1 MFSESEKERLTK
13 YAYSFPRHELEDFL
27 YEDEIETIESTGEL
41 VARNLQNRIFIPQHN
56 WTFQTIRL
64 QHLFTKLD
72 VEKWILGMTDCLD
85 FGRII
90 AINIG
95 FSYLVCKPPEKLRY
109 VYAAKALSFE
119 RTKVS
124 TVEELHEF
132 AARFSKLNDP
142 DYLLGSFMSSLRGNV
157 FEVSGFIPQTLVCAY
172 CWISK

>member
-1 MFSESEKERLTK
+1 MFFESEIERLTT
-13 YAYSFPRHELEDFL
+13 YAYSKPRYELEDFL
-27 YEDEIETIESTGEL
+27 YKDEIETIESTGEL
-41 VARNLQNRIFIPQHN
+41 VAQNLQTRIFVPRHN
-56 WTFQTIRL
+56 AKFQTIRL

-85 FGRII
+85 FGKIMS
-90 AINIG
+90 INIG
-95 FSYLVCKPPEKLRY
+95 FSYLVCKPPEDFRY

-142 DYLLGSFMSSLRGNV
+142 DYLLGSFMNSLRGNV

-172 CWISK
+172 CWITK

>member
-1 MFSESEKERLTK
+1 MFSESEIERLTT
-13 YAYSFPRHELEDFL
+13 YAYSKPRYELEDFL
-27 YEDEIETIESTGEL
+27 YKDEIETIESTGEL
-41 VARNLQNRIFIPQHN
+41 VAQNLQTRIFVPRHN
-56 WTFQTIRL
+56 GKFQTIRM

-85 FGRII
+85 FGKIMS
-90 AINIG
+90 INIG
-95 FSYLVCKPPEKLRY
+95 FSYLVCKPPEDFRY

-142 DYLLGSFMSSLRGNV
+142 DYLLGSFMNSLRGNV

-172 CWISK
+172 CWITK

>member
-27 YEDEIETIESTGEL
+27 YEDEIETIKSTGEL
-41 VARNLQNRIFIPQHN
+41 VAQNLQNRIFIPQHK
-56 WTFQTIRL
+56 WKFQTIRL
-64 QHLFTKLD
+64 QHLFTELD

-85 FGRII
+85 FGKII

-95 FSYLVCKPPEKLRY
+95 FSYLVCKPREEFRY

-119 RTKVS
+119 RTKLS
-124 TVEELHEF
+124 TSTEFQDF
-132 AARFSKLNDP
+132 AAKFSKLQDP